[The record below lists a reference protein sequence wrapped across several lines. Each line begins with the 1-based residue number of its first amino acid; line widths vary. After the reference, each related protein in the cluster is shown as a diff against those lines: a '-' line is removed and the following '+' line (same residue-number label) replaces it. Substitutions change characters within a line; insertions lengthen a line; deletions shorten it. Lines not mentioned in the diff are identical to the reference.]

1 MERPYD
7 RNRNLLEAYSVH
19 SNGIGPGDGTGLV
32 RHAECANADM
42 LIQMAAQSS
51 NNGRGDMTAG
61 MSGPGMGGD
70 LSWLGLPPAS
80 SCCKDI
86 SILENTWS

>member
-7 RNRNLLEAYSVH
+7 RNRNLLEATPCTAMAW
-19 SNGIGPGDGTGLV
+19 GPEME
-32 RHAECANADM
+32 RCSHHAECANADM
-42 LIQMAAQSS
+42 LIQMATESS

-61 MSGPGMGGD
+61 MSGSEMGGD

-80 SCCKDI
+80 SCSKQR
-86 SILENTWS
+86 SVLENTWS